1 MWCYENASALII
13 TFIVN
18 NHVDDSKNV
27 DAEAWEAKFIA
38 FLKNYKGGELQ
49 HLLLIRGESS
59 SRQPSVITESSG
71 LTRDTVSL
79 LKTPL
84 H

>member
-38 FLKNYKGGELQ
+38 FLKNYKGVNFN
-49 HLLLIRGESS
+49 ISFSS
-59 SRQPSVITESSG
+59 EVSPVAGKPSVITESSG